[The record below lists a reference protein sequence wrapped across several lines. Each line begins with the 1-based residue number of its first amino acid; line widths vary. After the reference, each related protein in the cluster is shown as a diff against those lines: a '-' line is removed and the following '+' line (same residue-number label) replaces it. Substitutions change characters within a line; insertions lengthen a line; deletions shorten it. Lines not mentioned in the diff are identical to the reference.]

1 MLRCF
6 FEIWVSKGKKYD
18 LLWWKEKNLIKMF
31 IINIYELCIKYV
43 LLCNFIERI
52 FLLFFGIFEV
62 IEMIDKNFINFCM

>member
-1 MLRCF
+1 
-6 FEIWVSKGKKYD
+6 
-18 LLWWKEKNLIKMF
+18 MF

-52 FLLFFGIFEV
+52 LLLFFGIFEV